1 VAVRQAIAAM
11 FQQAGFD
18 VVGQAS
24 TLAEARHMLAD
35 ADVVIVE
42 LGLPDGS
49 GGDLIRELRAINP
62 HAQALVLTASLDRR
76 QIAEAIESGAAGT
89 LRTSVSLDEVVAAV
103 RRLQAGE
110 TLLPLDEIVELMRFA
125 VRQRQLERDERV
137 RIDRLTPRE
146 RQVLQA
152 LAQGIDAQGV
162 ADRLHI
168 AVRTERNHVA
178 NILMKLDVHSQL
190 QAVLLAV
197 RYGVVS
203 VD

>member
-1 VAVRQAIAAM
+1 
-11 FQQAGFD
+11 
-18 VVGQAS
+18 
-24 TLAEARHMLAD
+24 MLAD
-35 ADVVIVE
+35 VDVVVVE
-42 LGLPDGS
+42 FALPDGS
-49 GGDLIRELRAINP
+49 GGDLIRELRDVNP
-62 HAQALVLTASLDRR
+62 RAQALVLTERLDRR

-89 LRTSVSLDEVVAAV
+89 LSTSVSLDDVVAAV

-125 VRQRQLERDERV
+125 VRQRQLEREERIT
-137 RIDRLTPRE
+137 IDRLTPRE

-152 LAQGIDAQGV
+152 LAQGLDAQAV

-168 AVRTERNHVA
+168 TVRTERNHVA
-178 NILMKLDVHSQL
+178 NILMKLGVHSQL

-203 VD
+203 VG